1 MITLSGGLACKA
13 LSMTSNRQVHLAL
26 MSNETQC
33 CCCRES
39 HELADVT
46 YSSLR
51 RIRVVIDQDAALVL
65 IHD

>member
-1 MITLSGGLACKA
+1 MITLSGGLACMA
-13 LSMTSNRQVHLAL
+13 LSITSNQ
-26 MSNETQC
+26 QC